1 MKLRRVLLDT
11 GPLVAWL
18 DRDDAHH
25 AVVQRWM
32 AAYRGELLTTWP
44 VITEACHLV
53 PEHVAP
59 KLIAWI
65 EQGGATLA
73 EVPVSSLRA
82 IAARMDKYAD
92 LPMDLADAT
101 LLWVAEREGVMDIL
115 TLDKRD
121 FGVYRTTRGRLLRD
135 VLDRSSSC

>member
-25 AVVQRWM
+25 AMVQRWM
-32 AAYRGELLTTWP
+32 AAYEGELITTWP

-53 PEHVAP
+53 PERAAP
-59 KLIAWI
+59 LVLQWI
-65 EQGGATLA
+65 ERGGATLA
-73 EVPVSSLRA
+73 EIPVSSLRA

-101 LLWVAEREGVMDIL
+101 LLWVAEREGVLDVL
-115 TLDKRD
+115 TLDRRD
-121 FGVYRTTRGRLLRD
+121 FGIYRTKRGRMLRD
-135 VLDRSSSC
+135 VLQRSR

>member
-1 MKLRRVLLDT
+1 MRGRRVLLDT

-25 AVVQRWM
+25 ATVQRWL

-53 PEHVAP
+53 PEQVAP
-59 KLIAWI
+59 KLLQWI

-73 EVPVSSLRA
+73 EIPVSSLRA
-82 IAARMDKYAD
+82 ITTRMEKYAD

-101 LLWVAEREGVMDIL
+101 LLWVAEREGVMDVL
-115 TLDKRD
+115 TLDRRD
-121 FGVYRTTRGRLLRD
+121 FGIYRTTRGRMLRD
-135 VLDRSSSC
+135 VLERSS

>member
-1 MKLRRVLLDT
+1 VLLDT

-18 DRDDAHH
+18 DRDDTHH
-25 AVVQRWM
+25 AAIQRWM

-53 PEHVAP
+53 PEQIAP
-59 KLIAWI
+59 KLITWI

-73 EVPVSSLRA
+73 EIPVSSLRA

-135 VLDRSSSC
+135 VLDRSS